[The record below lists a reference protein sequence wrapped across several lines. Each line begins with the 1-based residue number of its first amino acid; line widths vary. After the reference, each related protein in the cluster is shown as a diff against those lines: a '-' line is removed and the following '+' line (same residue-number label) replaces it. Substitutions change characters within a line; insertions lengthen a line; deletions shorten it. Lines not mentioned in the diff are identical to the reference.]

1 MKLFG
6 SRAKKTTFSATPS
19 TTAPADGDSLVELQ
33 SPTAD
38 ELAPGLCNLY
48 SPQVNETAHV
58 RDIADILLESNKLTT
73 AQFDQIRQ
81 EEQKKGGCDIEKH
94 ARAIGVSPEDILQ
107 AKAKLFGFEFRKIT
121 PDQVDRTA
129 FAKLPLDYVKTNHV
143 MPIAIQDN
151 ALVVATSRPANVF
164 AFDDI
169 KRQTNMQITVVVCT
183 DADIEAVANKLDD
196 SKLDYDVDDM
206 INDLD
211 EVEVVQDIE
220 EDIGDLEKTAG
231 ESPVIK
237 YVNFLLTN
245 ALREGASDIH
255 IEPKEKYTKIRY
267 RIDGMLFDMRQAS
280 NKMHPA
286 IVSRLKIMSNLD
298 ISERRV
304 PQDGKIAVR
313 MGGRPIDL
321 RVSVLPTSHGEK
333 VVVRLLDSS
342 SILRGLDQS
351 GMEPNVIQQFR
362 EQIAL
367 PHGILLVTGPT
378 GSGKS
383 TTLYSALG
391 ELKSDQSNISTV
403 EDPVEYELEFCNQ
416 VHVNDKV
423 GLTFSAALRS
433 LLRQDPDIIMIG
445 EIRDAET
452 ARIAVQAALTGHL
465 VLSTLHTNDAPSSV
479 SRLVNIGIEPYLIAA
494 SLNGILAQRLVRRIC
509 SKCKEP
515 YKIPQ
520 NMMKYAEAAGIRPGE
535 MMHGR
540 GCDACRGSGFSGRAG
555 IFELLIIDDRFRDI
569 INMDSSVNS
578 MRKAFHESGQDT
590 LFQDGVKKV
599 KHGITTL
606 EEILRVTEAGH
617 SEGPV
622 AAPEVAAPT
631 TVALSVVESK
641 PRRKAEP
648 PRRKP
653 PVRKSS
659 SDTESATKSGCE
671 TGSTKSKNLML
682 QLGQDGAA
690 GPEATT

>member
-6 SRAKKTTFSATPS
+6 SRIKKTVSSVALSDT
-19 TTAPADGDSLVELQ
+19 GSLVELH
-33 SPTAD
+33 STAGG

-48 SPQVNETAHV
+48 SPQINETAHI
-58 RDIADILLESNKLTT
+58 RDIADVLLEMSKLTA

-81 EEQKKGGCDIEKH
+81 EEQKKGGCDVDKLI
-94 ARAIGVSPEDILQ
+94 RAVGVLPEDILQ
-107 AKAKLFGFEFRKIT
+107 AKAGLYGFEFREIA
-121 PDQVDRTA
+121 PEQVDRAA
-129 FAKLPLDYVKTNHV
+129 FDKLSPDYIKTNHV
-143 MPIAIQDN
+143 MPIALSDGT
-151 ALVVATSRPANVF
+151 LVVATSRPANVF
-164 AFDDI
+164 AFDDV
-169 KRQTNMQITVVVCT
+169 KRQTNLQVRVVVCT
-183 DADIEAVANKLDD
+183 DADIEAVSNKFDD
-196 SKLDYDVDDM
+196 SRLDYDVDDM
-206 INDLD
+206 MNDLD
-211 EVEVVQDIE
+211 EVEVVQELE

-255 IEPKEKYTKIRY
+255 IEPKEKHTKIRY
-267 RIDGMLFDMRQAS
+267 RIDGMLFDMRQVS
-280 NKMHPA
+280 YKMHPA
-286 IVSRLKIMSNLD
+286 LVSRVKIMSNLD

-313 MGGRPIDL
+313 MGGRAIDL
-321 RVSVLPTSHGEK
+321 RVSILPTSHGEK

-351 GMEPNVIQQFR
+351 GMESNVSQQFR

-391 ELKSDQSNISTV
+391 EMKSDQSNISTV

-416 VHVNDKV
+416 VHVNERV

-515 YKIPQ
+515 YKIPE
-520 NMMKYAEAAGIRPGE
+520 NMMKYAEDAGIRPGE

-540 GCDACRGSGFSGRAG
+540 GCDACRGSGFAGRAG

-569 INMDSSVNS
+569 INLDSSVNS
-578 MRKAFHESGQDT
+578 MRKAFRESGQDS

-599 KHGITTL
+599 KHGVTTL
-606 EEILRVTEAGH
+606 EEILRVTEADH
-617 SEGPV
+617 AAADIAKV
-622 AAPEVAAPT
+622 APEVTAAT
-631 TVALSVVESK
+631 TVALSVADTK
-641 PRRKAEP
+641 PRQKAES
-648 PRRKP
+648 RRKP

-659 SDTESATKSGCE
+659 SKPDSAGASAPQTASAKP
-671 TGSTKSKNLML
+671 KNLML
-682 QLGQDGAA
+682 QLGQETAA
-690 GPEATT
+690 GPDATK

>member
-6 SRAKKTTFSATPS
+6 TAKKSTGTTPTTDAVVTLNHTPI
-19 TTAPADGDSLVELQ
+19 V
-33 SPTAD
+33 

-48 SPQVNETAHV
+48 SPQVNEPTHV
-58 RDIADILLESNKLTT
+58 RDIADVLMEMGKLSG
-73 AQFDQIRQ
+73 AQFDQVRQ
-81 EEQKKGGCDIEKH
+81 EEQKKSGCDIEKLV
-94 ARAIGVSPEDILQ
+94 RALNVSAEDILQ
-107 AKAKLFGFEFRKIT
+107 AKAALFGFEFRKIT
-121 PDQVDRTA
+121 PEEIDRAA
-129 FAKLPLDYVKTNHV
+129 FDKLPFDYIKTNHI
-143 MPIAIQDN
+143 MPIALHCGT
-151 ALVVATSRPANVF
+151 LVVATSRPANVF
-164 AFDDI
+164 AIDDV
-169 KRQTNMQITVVVCT
+169 KRQTALNVHVIVCV
-183 DADIEAVANKLDD
+183 DADIETACNKFDD
-196 SKLDYDVDDM
+196 TKLDYNVDEM
-206 INDLD
+206 MNDLD

-220 EDIGDLEKTAG
+220 EDIGDLEKSAG

-237 YVNFLLTN
+237 YVNFLLTS
-245 ALREGASDIH
+245 ALHDGASDIH

-267 RIDGMLFDMRQAS
+267 RIDGMLFDTRQAPA
-280 NKMHPA
+280 KMHPA
-286 IVSRLKIMSNLD
+286 LVSRIKIMSNLD
-298 ISERRV
+298 ISERRI

-333 VVVRLLDSS
+333 VVIRLLDSS
-342 SILRGLDQS
+342 SIMRGLDQS
-351 GMEPNVIQQFR
+351 GMEANVIQQFR

-391 ELKSDQSNISTV
+391 ELKSDKSNISTV

-416 VHVNDKV
+416 VHVNERV
-423 GLTFSAALRS
+423 GLTFAGALRS

-515 YKIPQ
+515 YKIPD
-520 NMMKYAEAAGIRPGE
+520 NMMKYAEEAGIRPGE

-540 GCDACRGSGFSGRAG
+540 GCDACRGSGFAGRAG
-555 IFELLIIDDRFRDI
+555 IFELLIIDDHFRDI
-569 INMDSSVNS
+569 INLDSSVNS
-578 MRKAFHESGQDT
+578 MRKAFRQSGQDT

-599 KHGITTL
+599 KHGVTTL

-617 SEGPV
+617 SEATDKPEPKV
-622 AAPEVAAPT
+622 AVPT
-631 TVALSVVESK
+631 TVALSVAEPK
-641 PRRKAEP
+641 TKRKAET
-648 PRRKP
+648 RRKP
-653 PVRKSS
+653 PVRKTSS
-659 SDTESATKSGCE
+659 ESGSAATAPV
-671 TGSTKSKNLML
+671 KSKNLML
-682 QLGQDGAA
+682 QLGEQASSDPDAA
-690 GPEATT
+690 K